1 MTSGEAITAHIRG
14 EAGRFAGQCSAAIA
28 SSGPGCQGAD
38 PGSAACSPCDL
49 TQATSCL

>member
-1 MTSGEAITAHIRG
+1 MTSGEAIMVHPLGERLGGLQATAVRG
-14 EAGRFAGQCSAAIA
+14 LQALGQA
-28 SSGPGCQGAD
+28 AD